1 MPMASKIFS
10 SWYLLLLTSS
20 SSPAASAPSFPCRLL
35 ALIPAAP
42 PVVATA
48 VRLTTFTLLVWPEAY
63 YSLCDFVAVAH
74 CCFLGRLL
82 YFWACTCVEAA

>member
-1 MPMASKIFS
+1 
-10 SWYLLLLTSS
+10 
-20 SSPAASAPSFPCRLL
+20 
-35 ALIPAAP
+35 
-42 PVVATA
+42 
-48 VRLTTFTLLVWPEAY
+48 LTTFTLLVWPEAY